1 MGLALEVGGES
12 KEGFN
17 YDYPIEI
24 NEQSLEKTNNS
35 YIVSTDRIHKTGWVS
50 NNSDN
55 EIISLLKYC

>member
-35 YIVSTDRIHKTGWVS
+35 YIEFFSICLTKNI
-50 NNSDN
+50 NN
-55 EIISLLKYC
+55 ILRMLWPL